1 MLKRLM
7 SMCLL
12 CLLSLSGISCG
23 VAPAIGEGAA
33 IISAA
38 STTALVAHKFC
49 PFDWWCDEKVLYTS
63 ECSWATEHEFTDE
76 AIAGM
81 DEEDLNW
88 AVSHN
93 EKVKKF
99 CSQ

>member
-1 MLKRLM
+1 
-7 SMCLL
+7 MCLL
-12 CLLSLSGISCG
+12 CLILQNVTACAGLGQ
-23 VAPAIGEGAA
+23 
-33 IISAA
+33 AA
-38 STTALVAHKFC
+38 SVVSATAGTALVAHKFC
-49 PFDWWCDEKVLYTS
+49 LFDSWCEEKTLFTQ

-99 CSQ
+99 CDHSN